1 MTSMGK
7 LGTGT
12 RDFLIVRICALL
24 MLLYSLYLLGF
35 LITGETN
42 NFAKWNSFFE
52 SSLNK
57 ILSLIFFTAFAIH
70 TWFGTWAIASDYLTP
85 KIMGNFGSF
94 AYIIFR
100 VLVAAVI
107 ALVLT
112 WAKLII
118 F

>member
-7 LGTGT
+7 IGTGT

-35 LITGETN
+35 LTTGEIN

-57 ILSLIFFTAFAIH
+57 ILSLTFLLPSLSIH
-70 TWFGTWAIASDYLTP
+70 GLELGQLP
-85 KIMGNFGSF
+85 
-94 AYIIFR
+94 
-100 VLVAAVI
+100 VI
-107 ALVLT
+107 T
-112 WAKLII
+112 
-118 F
+118 

>member
-1 MTSMGK
+1 MTVMSK

-24 MLLYSLYLLGF
+24 MLLYSLYLLGY
-35 LITGETN
+35 LVTGEIN

-57 ILSLIFFTAFAIH
+57 VLSLIFFAAFAVH
-70 TWFGTWAIASDYLTP
+70 TWFGTWAVASDYLTP
-85 KIMGNFGSF
+85 RIFGSF
-94 AYIIFR
+94 GRILYVVFR
-100 VLVAAVI
+100 GIVAAII

-112 WAKLII
+112 WAII
-118 F
+118 IIW

>member
-7 LGTGT
+7 IGTGT
-12 RDFLIVRICALL
+12 RDFLIVRICAFL
-24 MLLYSLYLLGF
+24 MLLYSLYLLEF
-35 LITGETN
+35 LITGEIN
-42 NFAKWNSFFE
+42 NFTKWNSFFE

-57 ILSLIFFTAFAIH
+57 ILSLTFFTAFAIH

-112 WAKLII
+112 WAILII